1 MRVGLSP
8 DLVQWILGWGGE
20 AEVLSPVDLRNRLAK
35 AVLAAAVVY
44 RT

>member
-20 AEVLSPVDLRNRLAK
+20 AEVLAPAELRQRVAR
-35 AVLAAAVVY
+35 AARASAAVY
-44 RT
+44 RG